1 MIQLS
6 REIRFALVPPD
17 QISEHRPSNS
27 WAGWPATNLAV
38 PQLILRC
45 LIEGEIETKTG
56 YLCNI
61 TVIDQLLRSV
71 VTRTLIPRYHQQGR
85 QTNEIQSAESIL
97 RLAFAELSA
106 QWTHH
111 ARIVS
116 LSLVVSPFLNYSIA
130 REEKMNQ
137 TVGQTKVE
145 LTEQFEFSAA
155 HRLHCNDLSDE
166 ENREI
171 FGKCNNPAGH
181 GHNYVIEVSVAK
193 EVDSDRGQVIAIQ
206 DFESIVKRLI
216 IDRLDHKHLN
226 LDVDYFK
233 EVNPSVENIAIAI
246 YNWLEGQ
253 FGSAELKKVKVFET
267 PKTWAQY
274 CGQ

>member
-27 WAGWPATNLAV
+27 WAGWPATKLAV

-45 LIEGEIETKTG
+45 LIEGEIDPETG

-61 TVIDQLLRSV
+61 TIIDQLLRSV
-71 VTRTLIPRYHQQGR
+71 VTRSLIPRHHQGGQQNG
-85 QTNEIQSAESIL
+85 TQSAESIL
-97 RLAFAELSA
+97 RIAFAELSA
-106 QWTHH
+106 QWTHGSK
-111 ARIVS
+111 IVS
-116 LSLVVSPFLNYSIA
+116 LTLSVSPFLSYSIA
-130 REEKMNQ
+130 REENMNQ
-137 TVGQTKVE
+137 TAVV

-181 GHNYVIEVSVAK
+181 GHNYVIEVSVSKA
-193 EVDSDRGQVIAIQ
+193 VNSDRGQVIAIH

-233 EVNPSVENIAIAI
+233 DVNPSVENITIAI

-253 FGSAELKKVKVFET
+253 FGGAKLEKVKVFET

>member
-17 QISEHRPSNS
+17 QISEHRPNNS
-27 WAGWPATNLAV
+27 WAGWPATNQVV

-71 VTRTLIPRYHQQGR
+71 VTRTLIPRYHPREKQN
-85 QTNEIQSAESIL
+85 NEIQSAESIL
-97 RLAFAELSA
+97 RLAFAELCS
-106 QWTHH
+106 QWTHP
-111 ARIVS
+111 ARIVA
-116 LSLVVSPFLNYSIA
+116 LSLQVSPYMSYSIA

-137 TVGQTKVE
+137 TAIE

-181 GHNYVIEVSVAK
+181 GHNYVIEVSVSKA
-193 EVDSDRGQVIAIQ
+193 VDSDRGQVIAIHE
-206 DFESIVKRLI
+206 FESIVKRLI

-226 LDVDYFK
+226 LDIDYFK

-253 FGSAELKKVKVFET
+253 FGSAKLEKVKVFET

-274 CGQ
+274 SGQ